1 MSPAHEPAESGACQ
15 DEVLTIEIS
24 QPLPCGVAH
33 CDQPARRGRIER
45 DPETGALWRL
55 LPICEK
61 HLASLAAGAT
71 VVLRDQRHDARA
83 GK

>member
-1 MSPAHEPAESGACQ
+1 MFPAHESEGSAACQ
-15 DEVLTIEIS
+15 DELLTIEIS

-45 DPETGALWRL
+45 DPDTSALWRL

-71 VVLRDQRHDARA
+71 VVLRGESHDARA
-83 GK
+83 GE